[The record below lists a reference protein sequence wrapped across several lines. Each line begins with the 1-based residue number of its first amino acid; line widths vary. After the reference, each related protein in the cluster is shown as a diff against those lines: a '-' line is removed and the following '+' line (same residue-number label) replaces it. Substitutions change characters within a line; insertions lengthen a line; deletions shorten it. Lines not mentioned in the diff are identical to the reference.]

1 MRKLEKRSRHY
12 AVTVVI
18 RPQGFNKIYLEGIFI
33 PKCGECPVQ
42 KIKTQCWEFIKSRI
56 EFSKNGINPEQV
68 EKEIKVRALPYDFV
82 VCEDK

>member
-1 MRKLEKRSRHY
+1 MGKSEKQSRHY

-33 PKCGECPVQ
+33 PKDGECSVK
-42 KIKTQCWEFIKSRI
+42 KIKAQCWDFLKTRI
-56 EFSKNGINPEQV
+56 EFSKHDINPEQV
-68 EKEIKVRALPYDFV
+68 EKEIKVKALPYDFV